1 VNAVAQL
8 GSGFI
13 YYVSVTG
20 VTGARSAVADTLAAR
35 VTTVRGELDLPL
47 VVGFGISDPEQAG
60 QVAAVS
66 DGVVVGSAL
75 VKYFERYRGGE
86 LVTEV
91 SSFAAALKR
100 GVLAAKK

>member
-1 VNAVAQL
+1 MSRL

-35 VTTVRGELDLPL
+35 VSQVRGELNLPL
-47 VVGFGISDPEQAG
+47 VVGFGISDPEQAAT
-60 QVAAVS
+60 VAGMA

-75 VKYFERYRGGE
+75 VKYFEKYQGAE
-86 LVTEV
+86 LLVQV
-91 SSFAAALKR
+91 GSFAAALKQ
-100 GVLAAKK
+100 GVASARKG